1 VCVHQL
7 FNTVL
12 SAATGPG
19 VFATRV
25 AQIEFGP
32 EVASNLKL
40 VGGVAL
46 SEREVAT
53 IIAPL
58 EGLGKVGRS
67 ATCLHDD
74 VGLAIGEHADL
85 LELYIAY
92 NHGVIALPESGQQVG
107 GEAVAITTAVG
118 VSLLFEIGALA
129 AHNHQS
135 EE

>member
-1 VCVHQL
+1 MS
-7 FNTVL
+7 FDTVFW
-12 SAATGPG
+12 SAPGPC

-25 AQIEFGP
+25 AQVEFWR
-32 EVASNLKL
+32 EVAGDLEL

-74 VGLAIGEHADL
+74 VGLATGEHADL
-85 LELYIAY
+85 LELYIAH
-92 NHGVIALPESGQQVG
+92 NHGVIALPEPRQLVG
-107 GEAVAITTAVG
+107 GEVVAITTAVRI
-118 VSLLFEIGALA
+118 SLLFEIGAFA